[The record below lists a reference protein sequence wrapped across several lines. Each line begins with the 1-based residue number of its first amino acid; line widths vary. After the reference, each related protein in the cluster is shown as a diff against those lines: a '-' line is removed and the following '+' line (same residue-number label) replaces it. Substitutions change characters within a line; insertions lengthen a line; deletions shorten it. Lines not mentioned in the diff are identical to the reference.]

1 MRDTGLF
8 ISMLEDG
15 TQADVLQGN
24 LYAYKGAIF
33 ENLMADFLTKAGQKL
48 YYYHKDSGLE
58 IDFVTRHES
67 RCTIVEKKKLIFS
80 SKRSRIVNG
89 ASVRIIL
96 RQVIMHKG
104 KGKRMAWYEE
114 VVFYHIYPLGLLGA
128 PEYTHCPEYH
138 RSITDQTMED

>member
-1 MRDTGLF
+1 MICIERTPSYEDVLF
-8 ISMLEDG
+8 IYFII
-15 TQADVLQGN
+15 N
-24 LYAYKGAIF
+24 KNYAAFCHI
-33 ENLMADFLTKAGQKL
+33 
-48 YYYHKDSGLE
+48 
-58 IDFVTRHES
+58 
-67 RCTIVEKKKLIFS
+67 IVEKKKLIFS